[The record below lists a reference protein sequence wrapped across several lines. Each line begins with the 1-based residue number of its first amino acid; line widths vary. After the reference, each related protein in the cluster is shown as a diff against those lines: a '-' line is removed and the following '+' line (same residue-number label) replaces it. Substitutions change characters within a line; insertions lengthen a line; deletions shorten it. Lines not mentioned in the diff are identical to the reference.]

1 MVIDRMGVPLPGQR
15 ETVIQAM
22 AAGNDLLMI
31 KNVFN
36 LDPSLPQN
44 IVRWVR
50 EAIERGVLLEKNII
64 ESANRIR
71 RLKQQIAGGWSKF
84 SGRRAYSNNGT
95 GARKP
100 LERRG

>member
-1 MVIDRMGVPLPGQR
+1 VVIDRMGVPLPGQR

-22 AAGNDLLMI
+22 AAGNDLMMI
-31 KNVFN
+31 KDVFN
-36 LDPSLPQN
+36 FDPSLPQN

-71 RLKQQIAGGWSKF
+71 RLQQIAGGWSKF
-84 SGRRAYSNNGT
+84 SGRAYSNNGT

>member
-1 MVIDRMGVPLPGQR
+1 MITDDLDMLAVRNSLGRQ
-15 ETVIQAM
+15 ETVIQAI

-31 KNVFN
+31 KNVFSF
-36 LDPSLPQN
+36 DPSLPQN

-71 RLKQQIAGGWSKF
+71 RLKQQVAGGWGKLT
-84 SGRRAYSNNGT
+84 GWAYSNNGA
-95 GARKP
+95 GGRS
-100 LERRG
+100 